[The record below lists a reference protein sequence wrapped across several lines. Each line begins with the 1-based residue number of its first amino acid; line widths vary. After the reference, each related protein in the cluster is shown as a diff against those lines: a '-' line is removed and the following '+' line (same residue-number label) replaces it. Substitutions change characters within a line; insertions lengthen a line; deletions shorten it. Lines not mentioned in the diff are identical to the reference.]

1 VTSTA
6 SERGTRHTLRIDDCD
21 LSYLRGG
28 AGPPLLFLHG
38 AGGVARW
45 TPWMET
51 LAGSYDVIVPD
62 HPGWGRSSTPEW
74 FDNVHDLAYFYLDLI
89 DALGLERVHLA
100 GQSIGGW
107 IAAEMAVRSTSRLAT
122 LTLIAAAGLR
132 VAGAET
138 FDIFLASPEAN
149 VRASFYDQTLADAQL
164 AATAVT
170 GEDVDIF
177 LRNRFAAARV
187 AWQPR
192 LYDPH
197 LAKWLHRIDV
207 PTLVVWG
214 ANDAIL
220 PIALQ
225 AEYVRLIPGAAAATI
240 DRCGH
245 IPLAERPAAVI
256 ERFTAF
262 TDGVPA

>member
-1 VTSTA
+1 
-6 SERGTRHTLRIDDCD
+6 
-21 LSYLRGG
+21 
-28 AGPPLLFLHG
+28 
-38 AGGVARW
+38 
-45 TPWMET
+45 MET

-149 VRASFYDQTLADAQL
+149 VRAAYYDQSFAEAEL
-164 AATAVT
+164 AAAPATPDEIA
-170 GEDVDIF
+170 IQ

-214 ANDAIL
+214 AHDAIL
-220 PIALQ
+220 PVAMQ
-225 AEYVRLIPGAAAATI
+225 AEFVRLIPGAEAATL
-240 DRCGH
+240 DGCGH
-245 IPLAERPAAVI
+245 IPQIECPDALFERIA
-256 ERFTAF
+256 RFTQ
-262 TDGVPA
+262 GVPA